1 MRTTHRSQYLP
12 LFILCLCAAC
22 AAGGGEGVQAGP
34 PLQRAGEV
42 EVVNDGHSDITLFMV
57 RDGERFRLGRVARME
72 TARFRMPPPRHGASY
87 QVSLV
92 AEPVGSDRAFAT
104 IPITWHPGQDLR
116 GRVGRTASAQQ
127 FVLLT
132 R

>member
-1 MRTTHRSQYLP
+1 MRSTRRNQYLP

-22 AAGGGEGVQAGP
+22 AAGGEGVQSGP
-34 PLQRAGEV
+34 QFQRVGEL
-42 EVVNDGHSDITLFMV
+42 EVVNDGHSDLTLFMV

-72 TARFRMPPPRHGASY
+72 TARFRIPPPRHGASY
-87 QVSLV
+87 QVALV
-92 AEPVGSDRAFAT
+92 AEPAGSDRAFAT
-104 IPITWHPGQDLR
+104 IPITWRAGQDLR
-116 GRVGRTASAQQ
+116 ARVGRTASSQQ